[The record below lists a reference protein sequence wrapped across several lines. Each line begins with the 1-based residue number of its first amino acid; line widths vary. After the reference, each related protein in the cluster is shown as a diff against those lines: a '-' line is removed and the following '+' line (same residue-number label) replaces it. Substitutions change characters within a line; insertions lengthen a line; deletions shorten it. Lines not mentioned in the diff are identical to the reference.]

1 MGSGQWAEDSRCLS
15 YIVGAGLV
23 PALGRPQ
30 GPPLPNRPT
39 DALEAGLAFAVVPRE
54 IDDHRFADNVIA
66 GDEAPAA
73 TVGRVVAVVAEDED
87 VARGD
92 DHAVERVR
100 RLLVDEG
107 LVLRPAVDVQLAALD
122 LDAVARDRDLR
133 GTS

>member
-1 MGSGQWAEDSRCLS
+1 MAVER
-15 YIVGAGLV
+15 LV
-23 PALGRPQ
+23 P
-30 GPPLPNRPT
+30 
-39 DALEAGLAFAVVPRE
+39 
-54 IDDHRFADNVIA
+54 
-66 GDEAPAA
+66 
-73 TVGRVVAVVAEDED
+73 VVAEDED

-133 GTS
+133 GTP